1 MAVKC
6 GCSFQVIMGR
16 SETLRAENLSLLDML
31 KIQRHIINTTM
42 SLKSDTEGVYAIYE
56 LRKDTVQSQ
65 PMYLSPTAA
74 KVWWLKGLFV
84 SSETV
89 MHQEGTDEDHL
100 KFISEVTPQ
109 RYPLIERKSTSWII

>member
-1 MAVKC
+1 
-6 GCSFQVIMGR
+6 
-16 SETLRAENLSLLDML
+16 ML

-42 SLKSDTEGVYAIYE
+42 SLKSDTEGVYA
-56 LRKDTVQSQ
+56 RKGTVQSQ
-65 PMYLSPTAA
+65 PVYLSPTAA
-74 KVWWLKGLFV
+74 KVWWLKGMFG

-109 RYPLIERKSTSWII
+109 RYLLTERKSTSWII